1 MFHYYNVYLVDT
13 NGKKI
18 KHIDLVKCI
27 SEQTAAEQIYMKF
40 GSASA
45 YTGWSRN
52 NFVAET
58 A

>member
-1 MFHYYNVYLVDT
+1 LVDT

-52 NFVAET
+52 NFVAEK